1 MMQGI
6 QTAKKLR
13 LAKGFKKILHPGEP
27 ETIRLKENLKKGIPI
42 SPDVIAD
49 LKNLAQ
55 SLNIKAKL

>member
-6 QTAKKLR
+6 QTAKKLK
-13 LAKGFKKILHPGEP
+13 LAKGFKTILHPGEP
-27 ETIRLKENLKKGIPI
+27 EAIRLKENLKKGIPI

-55 SLNIKAKL
+55 SLGIKIKL